1 MKRKI
6 IIVCLFSVFLLLLV
20 PAMPAMEFNSIIN
33 DNKENFFEKMQNIIK
48 TDIWKKTNGGIGLLE
63 LFIAFLLFIYI
74 QLGIIFDRSFTLIL
88 LLADILYEIGLRLGL
103 IDPNNLHNNF

>member
-6 IIVCLFSVFLLLLV
+6 VIGCLFSVLILIMI
-20 PAMPAMEFNSIIN
+20 PAINAIEFKSILN
-33 DNKENFFEKMQNIIK
+33 EDKENFIEKIK
-48 TDIWKKTNGGIGLLE
+48 NNYFTDILKKTNGGIGLLE

-74 QLGIIFDRSFTLIL
+74 QLGIIFNRSFTLIL

-103 IDPNNLHNNF
+103 IEPSVILKI